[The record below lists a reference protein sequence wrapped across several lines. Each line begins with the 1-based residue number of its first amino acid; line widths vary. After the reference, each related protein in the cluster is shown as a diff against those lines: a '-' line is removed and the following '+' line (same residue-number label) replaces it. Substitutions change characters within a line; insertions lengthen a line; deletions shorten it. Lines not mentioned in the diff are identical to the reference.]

1 MVDENLQKAVSEIFE
16 GLDIKDSL
24 NQLDILIEHIED
36 LIDADY
42 MWLDA
47 ANDESTRRIIVAA
60 VGVIAIKFGNMDED
74 IIEFINNEEEEEK

>member
-1 MVDENLQKAVSEIFE
+1 MDENLQKAVSEIFE